1 MTTARTAVLGRVRD
15 ALALAPTPDTTI
27 PRDYRTGRTLP
38 DDERLALFTDR
49 LVDYKAQVHTCTATR
64 TAEVI
69 AQVLDGLGARRI
81 GVPAGLDEQWLGV
94 YDGDV
99 QQDSAGIPAP
109 RLDALDGV
117 VTASAVGCAET
128 GTIFLDGSPDQGRR
142 ALSLVPDLHV
152 CGRSVGRR
160 GGGAGGG
167 RAIGAGA
174 PDDADQRTV
183 GHVGHRAGAGRR
195 GTRSAYAGGR
205 DPRRRV
211 GASAGRPGGRP
222 ADRTVSGAR
231 PSAVRSRYGSSTRRR
246 PSRPR
251 AVDLADRQVVA
262 RAARLRSAVAAAAG
276 AERACQRQGGDRGEH
291 GSTALSTRHGCLPRL
306 LIQETGN
313 PDRLIGTGQ

>member
-1 MTTARTAVLGRVRD
+1 MTTARATVLGRVRD

-69 AQVLDGLGARRI
+69 AEVLDGLGARRI
-81 GVPAGLDEQWLGV
+81 GVPAGLDEQWLCA
-94 YDGDV
+94 YDGAV

-152 CGRSVGRR
+152 CVVDLSAVEVGVPEAVARLV
-160 GGGAGGG
+160 
-167 RAIGAGA
+167 
-174 PDDADQRTV
+174 PE
-183 GHVGHRAGAGRR
+183 
-195 GTRSAYAGGR
+195 
-205 DPRRRV
+205 
-211 GASAGRPGGRP
+211 RP
-222 ADRTVSGAR
+222 TTLISG
-231 PSAVRSRYGSSTRRR
+231 PSATSDIELERVEGVHG
-246 PSRPR
+246 PR
-251 AVDLADRQVVA
+251 TLVVVIRVDA
-262 RAARLRSAVAAAAG
+262 
-276 AERACQRQGGDRGEH
+276 
-291 GSTALSTRHGCLPRL
+291 
-306 LIQETGN
+306 
-313 PDRLIGTGQ
+313 